1 MYTYAYLFFWWQDV
15 AVKVF
20 LDQHVKAEAIEEF
33 KAEVCLS
40 YPSMSTA
47 PSQVW
52 SCANCCSVI
61 FAFYQKSVH
70 ETCADLHPA
79 S

>member
-1 MYTYAYLFFWWQDV
+1 M

-33 KAEVCLS
+33 KAEVCS
-40 YPSMSTA
+40 SMSTS
-47 PSQVW
+47 PSHVW

-61 FAFYQKSVH
+61 FAFYQKCVR
-70 ETCADLHPA
+70 EICADLHPA